1 LVPSSSILNIC
12 VIGILRYCAIT
23 RPLVFARCRKT
34 RRKAVIL
41 IAAAWGVAISTSAP
55 LPVTWL
61 LNDGEDAAVGSCV
74 FYSDIGVVLYTA
86 SVTYF
91 IPVAV
96 MAFVTCATCRKL
108 RMRCRIIAEE
118 QLTSHRRPLVPASQ
132 SELPLDACMAEQ
144 RRQEDSTFK
153 TSATPEVDRSESMR
167 MRVFAISTV
176 QNSARTTDS
185 YMTQWN
191 ATRVTRRHFRSI
203 VSLIVIAMT
212 VIVCWSPFYFIYVVR
227 PICRRC
233 QPPPSLITGAI
244 WAGYINSTLNPLIYA
259 CVNANFRKSF
269 RKILGCT
276 FRRYV

>member
-1 LVPSSSILNIC
+1 M
-12 VIGILRYCAIT
+12 
-23 RPLVFARCRKT
+23 
-34 RRKAVIL
+34 
-41 IAAAWGVAISTSAP
+41 
-55 LPVTWL
+55 
-61 LNDGEDAAVGSCV
+61 
-74 FYSDIGVVLYTA
+74 LYTA

-91 IPVAV
+91 IPVAI
-96 MAFVTCATCRKL
+96 MAFVTCATCSKL
-108 RMRCRIIAEE
+108 RMRRRITAEE
-118 QLTSHRRPLVPASQ
+118 QLTSHHRPLVPGSQ

-144 RRQEDSTFK
+144 HHREGSTFK
-153 TSATPEVDRSESMR
+153 TSATPEVDRSGSMR

-176 QNSARTTDS
+176 QSGARTTES
-185 YMTQWN
+185 YVTQWR
-191 ATRVTRRHFRSI
+191 AARVTRRHFRSI

-212 VIVCWSPFYFIYVVR
+212 VIVCWSPFYCIYVLR

-233 QPPPSLITGAI
+233 RFPPSLITGAI